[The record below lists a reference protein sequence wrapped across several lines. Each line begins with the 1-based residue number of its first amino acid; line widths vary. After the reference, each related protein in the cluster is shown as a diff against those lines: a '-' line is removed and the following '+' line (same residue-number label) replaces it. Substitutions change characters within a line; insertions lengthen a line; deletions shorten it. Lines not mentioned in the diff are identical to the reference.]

1 MTTLTTYW
9 NPRRNLNLFDEMEKF
24 FDETTARA
32 PAERTLTP
40 AWDTSE
46 TENHFLLSLDIPGV
60 AKEDIKIDFDK
71 NTLTITGE
79 RKRVG
84 TFKRSFTLPNTVESE
99 KIEAR
104 YENGVLEIILPKLQ
118 TMQPRRIEVQSNKSE
133 STDAQ

>member
-24 FDETTARA
+24 FDETTAR
-32 PAERTLTP
+32 PSAERTLTP

-71 NTLTITGE
+71 NTLTIAGE

-133 STDAQ
+133 PTEAQ

>member
-1 MTTLTTYW
+1 MTTLSAYW

-24 FDETTARA
+24 FDEAAAHPSTQ
-32 PAERTLTP
+32 RTLTP
-40 AWDTSE
+40 AWETSE
-46 TENHFLLSLDIPGV
+46 TESHFLLSLDLPGV

-71 NTLTITGE
+71 NTLTIAGE

-118 TMQPRRIEVQSNKSE
+118 TMQPRRIEVQSTKSE
-133 STDAQ
+133 PTEAQ